1 MIVSMWR
8 DRHSWFLGLHSA
20 DSAGEAYW
28 LSPGGLR
35 YLRKHTDYE
44 PEVMHRVSFYTV
56 EQLWATGHLRHL
68 KDRPLPIG
76 SFDEDFVPV

>member
-44 PEVMHRVSFYTV
+44 PEVMDRVSFYTV
-56 EQLWATGHLRHL
+56 ERLWATGHLRHL
-68 KDRPLPIG
+68 KDLSLIHI
-76 SFDEDFVPV
+76 